1 MAAAALEAAERVC
14 ALQQAI
20 VQNKR
25 DSKQVYQRL
34 SRCRARWKHGGLG
47 VAARKTTVAVYV
59 LSNGSSDLSH
69 RVACMLSTI
78 KDPQAPGYPTKALV
92 EELLLAIP
100 EAEFT
105 TLDAKAAGRA
115 QKFLASA
122 ATAEWVREMNI
133 SHGVAPSS
141 MNAFLHWEQELHG
154 SKLEFGIPK
163 KRSVNQWAKRWRG
176 HWGLRRKTL
185 RQGVRHNPETLKQKA
200 GPVFL
205 ACYGPI
211 SGPIS
216 GVEIRTQNWFHHVP
230 PSSPA
235 VKTMWKT

>member
-1 MAAAALEAAERVC
+1 
-14 ALQQAI
+14 
-20 VQNKR
+20 
-25 DSKQVYQRL
+25 
-34 SRCRARWKHGGLG
+34 
-47 VAARKTTVAVYV
+47 
-59 LSNGSSDLSH
+59 
-69 RVACMLSTI
+69 MLSTI

-115 QKFLASA
+115 QKFLAAA
-122 ATAEWVREMNI
+122 ATAEWVRDMNI

-154 SKLEFGIPK
+154 SKLEIGIPK

-176 HWGLRRKTL
+176 HWGICRKTL

-200 GPVFL
+200 GPVFV
-205 ACYGPI
+205 AFC
-211 SGPIS
+211 GPIS
-216 GVEIRTQNWFHHVP
+216 GVEIRPQNWSHQVAQQLKPCGKRDPIFGP
-230 PSSPA
+230 QRLLFF
-235 VKTMWKT
+235 